1 MRALITGASG
11 FIGSHLTRALLQRG
25 FKVRALLRPSSNLE
39 WLKHLEIEKVLGE
52 LGEGTLPQG
61 LFDDVQYIFHLA
73 GAIEASSKEEYLKIN
88 AGGTRILLEET
99 VRQNLTIKKFI
110 LVSSQAA
117 GGPSA
122 GKNPVKE
129 DDPPHPVSYYGE
141 SKLEA
146 EKIALGYK
154 DKFPVVILRPPTIY
168 GPRDRRVFAAFKM
181 MHWGFA
187 LAVSSTPKWV
197 TLCYIDD
204 LVEAILEAAFQPQ
217 ESGRIYNVAG
227 PEAYEWCDF
236 IDCLYRVRNRPY
248 RLWRLPKW
256 LLFMVGLGGEIYTRV
271 TGRKSVFTWQRV
283 REFVQ
288 NSWVMDGKRIQEE
301 LGWREKKSVEENV
314 AFTASWY
321 RQAGWLK

>member
-11 FIGSHLTRALLQRG
+11 FIGSHLADALLQKG

-39 WLKHLEIEKVLGE
+39 WLQGLRVEKAIGE
-52 LGEGTLPQG
+52 LRQGSLPAG
-61 LFDDVQYIFHLA
+61 LFQDVQYVFHLA
-73 GAIEASSKEEYLKIN
+73 GAIEASSKAEYFKIN
-88 AGGTRILLEET
+88 AEGTRVLLEA
-99 VRQNLTIKKFI
+99 VRQNPSIKKFI
-110 LVSSQAA
+110 LISSQAA

-122 GKNPVKE
+122 GIKAVKE
-129 DDPPHPVSYYGE
+129 EDPPHPVSHYGA
-141 SKLEA
+141 SKLQA
-146 EKIALGYK
+146 EKFTLEYK

-181 MHWGFA
+181 MNHGFA

-204 LVEAILEAAFQPQ
+204 LIEAIQEAAFQTQ

-227 PEAYEWCDF
+227 VKPFEWCEF
-236 IDCLYRVRNRPY
+236 IEGLHRAMDRPY
-248 RLWRLPKW
+248 RLFRLPKS
-256 LLFMVGLGGEIYTRV
+256 LLFLIGLGGEIYTRV
-271 TGRKSVFTWQRV
+271 SGRQSVFTWQRV
-283 REFVQ
+283 KEFVQ

-301 LGWREKKSVEENV
+301 LGWREKKSLEERIS
-314 AFTASWY
+314 FTASWY